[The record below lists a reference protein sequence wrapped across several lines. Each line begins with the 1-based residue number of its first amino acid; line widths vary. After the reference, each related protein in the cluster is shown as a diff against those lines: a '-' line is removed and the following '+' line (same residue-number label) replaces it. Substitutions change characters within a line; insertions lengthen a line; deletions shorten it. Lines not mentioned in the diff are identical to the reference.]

1 MERRI
6 YKRSRRQKSLATLFN
21 QVEEEKKFQ
30 YSEVNKNKFCL
41 LSRKQSK
48 DTRKSEGDISDEN
61 SM

>member
-6 YKRSRRQKSLATLFN
+6 GRRSRSQKSLATLFK
-21 QVEEEKKFQ
+21 QVEEKKKFQ
-30 YSEVNKNKFCL
+30 YLEVNKNKFSL

-48 DTRKSEGDISDEN
+48 DTRKSKGDISNEN